1 MAFSENLQFLRA
13 REGLTQ
19 EQLAE
24 RLEVSRQSVSKWE
37 GGQSFP
43 EMDTILRLCD
53 MFRVSMDTLLRGD
66 TQAEALSDTAGYDRF
81 MNDFTWKISLSI
93 GAILVGAAVMS
104 LMEGLGVP
112 WMLYGGLFFTIV
124 AAAVTVM
131 VASGI
136 QYENFRKRHPVIP
149 DFYPEE
155 ERYAFHDR
163 FVWYIAGAVGSI
175 ILGVALCAMAFY
187 FLPER
192 EPYETFVGAGLLLV
206 VSLAVTVMVW
216 AGMTEEKYKIEKY
229 NRTNQREFHPTEG
242 EKRRDDRIE
251 RACGVIMVLAAAA
264 YVTMGLTM
272 DLWKT
277 AWWVFPVGLILCGV
291 VHVAFGPREED

>member
-1 MAFSENLQFLRA
+1 MKNRIITIS
-13 REGLTQ
+13 REFGSGGRTIGK
-19 EQLAE
+19 QLAE

-66 TQAEALSDTAGYDRF
+66 AQAEALSDTAGYDRF
-81 MNDFTWKISLSI
+81 MNGFTWKISLSI

-136 QYENFRKRHPVIP
+136 QYDNFRKRSAREQ
-149 DFYPEE
+149 DA
-155 ERYAFHDR
+155 AF
-163 FVWYIAGAVGSI
+163 GN
-175 ILGVALCAMAFY
+175 GVAHAVSQILSILDTLEMAEAAPTADENFKKGVTLTLEKAKAA
-187 FLPER
+187 FEALKVEEIPALGLPFD
-192 EPYETFVGAGLLLV
+192 P
-206 VSLAVTVMVW
+206 AVHNAVMQKAAENGEESGTVLQVFQK
-216 AGMTEEKYKIEKY
+216 GYKLGDK
-229 NRTNQREFHPTEG
+229 
-242 EKRRDDRIE
+242 
-251 RACGVIMVLAAAA
+251 VIRHATV
-264 YVTMGLTM
+264 
-272 DLWKT
+272 
-277 AWWVFPVGLILCGV
+277 I
-291 VHVAFGPREED
+291 VAE